1 MLSYINGEVTEIFEN
16 GIVVEAGD
24 IGYEIFTSSYTLA
37 RLGVVGKRVRVY
49 TYLQT
54 TEDGLFLY
62 GFYSKE
68 EKNMFLKLITISGVG
83 PKLACQVLSGIELEQ
98 LVLAIASED
107 AKLLSTI
114 KGVGKKTA
122 ERIILELKG
131 KVEMTEFASIGSA
144 TMSAE
149 TSDAILALT
158 SLGFTR
164 ADSVRAVTKASET
177 FTKTEDII
185 QAALKMMNRF

>member
-1 MLSYINGEVTEIFEN
+1 MLSYINGQVTDIFEN
-16 GIVVEAGD
+16 GLTIECGD
-24 IGYEIFTSSYTLA
+24 IGYEVFTSSYTLA
-37 RLGVVGKRVRVY
+37 KLGVVGKTARLY
-49 TYLQT
+49 TYLQVA
-54 TEDGLFLY
+54 EDGLFLY

-68 EKNMFLKLITISGVG
+68 EKNMFLKLIGISGVG

-98 LVLAIASED
+98 LILAIASED
-107 AKLLSTI
+107 AKTLSTI

-131 KVEMTEFASIGSA
+131 KVEMAEFASVGSSSI
-144 TMSAE
+144 SAE
-149 TSDAILALT
+149 VSDAILALT

-164 ADSVRAVTKASET
+164 ADAVKAVTKASET